1 MNRGYFPQLQLETG
15 KIGRIND
22 LILVKVRVANVTEAV
37 LIGIALFRIGD
48 FRAIIRLVGNAITI
62 RVLRSDGLAG
72 SIAGGIVAVPDN
84 GAIGLFRAD
93 QPVEIV
99 VAMGN
104 LLGLRGYGS
113 RHKKHAQ

>member
-15 KIGRIND
+15 KIGRIKN
-22 LILVKVRVANVTEAV
+22 LILVKVRVANVSKPV
-37 LIGIALFRIGD
+37 LISVALVRIGD
-48 FRAIIRLVGNAITI
+48 LRAIIGLLGNAITI
-62 RVLRSDGLAG
+62 RVLRCHGLAG

-84 GAIGLFRAD
+84 VAIGVFRAD

-99 VAMGN
+99 IAMGN
-104 LLGLRGYGS
+104 LLGLRCYGS